1 MSWAALLG
9 SPGPGLSEGTG
20 ASRDARRRTMP
31 RSPTVIGALAGA
43 ALRPCDSFFRTLLAL
58 LLPVPGAGAEGNQ
71 ERLMISDRL
80 SRCLSS

>member
-1 MSWAALLG
+1 
-9 SPGPGLSEGTG
+9 
-20 ASRDARRRTMP
+20 
-31 RSPTVIGALAGA
+31 VIGALAGA